1 MSRKRRRLITLLA
14 ALFTLGTATA
24 LVLAAF
30 NDNLV
35 FFYSPTD
42 LVEKAMTPDRR
53 IRIGGLVETNSLAK
67 QVDGHAVAFRV
78 TDGKTELRVVYDG
91 ILPDLFREGQ
101 GVVAEGK
108 LRDGVFVASSVLAKH
123 DEKYMPPE
131 VADALKKAGHWQEG
145 SALSEEPAADPLDR
159 RLCGS
164 GSQPPFSSNGC

>member
-1 MSRKRRRLITLLA
+1 MTRKRRRLITLLA
-14 ALFTLGTATA
+14 ALFALGTATA

-42 LVEKAMTPDRR
+42 LAQKSVGPERR

-101 GVVAEGK
+101 GVVAEGN
-108 LRDGVFVASSVLAKH
+108 LRDGVFIASSVLAKH

-131 VADALKKAGHWQEG
+131 VADALKKSGRWQEDSG
-145 SALSEEPAADPLDR
+145 KPPALPAKAP
-159 RLCGS
+159 
-164 GSQPPFSSNGC
+164 

>member
-1 MSRKRRRLITLLA
+1 MTRKRRRLITLLA
-14 ALFTLGTATA
+14 ALFALGAATA

-42 LVEKAMTPDRR
+42 LAQKSVGPERR

-91 ILPDLFREGQ
+91 MLPDLFREGQ

-108 LRDGVFVASSVLAKH
+108 LRDGVFIASSVLAKH

-131 VADALKKAGHWQEG
+131 VADALKKAGRWQEG
-145 SALSEEPAADPLDR
+145 SGKPTAVPARVP
-159 RLCGS
+159 
-164 GSQPPFSSNGC
+164 